1 MKIAR
6 LIGSIWIMTAVLAH
20 GQLNYTAPGL
30 VNIDPSRPFNND
42 SYSDG
47 AAQIRTLKAA
57 IIDWSNRGHYLDG
70 REIRLFAVDSGVANA
85 VQLSVPFTYTNY
97 DAGMEFTFKAAYN
110 NSGATTLQ
118 VLNGNSYPIGA
129 VPIIIGTNA
138 LTTGAIVAD
147 QFYKTVF
154 DGTNFQLFSGGS
166 GSGSGSNIVLI
177 STNVPPFDTNSVTT
191 YVQTI
196 INSNVTAFTSRVKT
210 PVCLVKSN
218 DTVRSNFTNITNYA
232 AVDPDLSFT
241 MASNAT
247 YLVEGNLYFS
257 QTNSINSGFIEIAFS
272 GTNFIFNV
280 QESIDSFVIPKWFLT
295 PQEPYWTN
303 VQQAAF
309 GTDILSTT
317 CKIVAGDFLAGFY
330 TFVHFKGTLFNLN
343 SATNDFSLVWSQA
356 NKAAVNLYLK
366 AGSSMTFLKLN

>member
-166 GSGSGSNIVLI
+166 GSNTVLI

-257 QTNSINSGFIEIAFS
+257 QTNAVNSGFIEIAFS
-272 GTNFIFNV
+272 GTNFRFNV
-280 QESIDSFVIPKWFLT
+280 QESIDSFILT
-295 PQEPYWTN
+295 QWNWYMRQGSYWTN

-309 GTDILSTT
+309 GTNILSTT
-317 CKIVAGDFLAGFY
+317 CNIMVDDSIAAFY